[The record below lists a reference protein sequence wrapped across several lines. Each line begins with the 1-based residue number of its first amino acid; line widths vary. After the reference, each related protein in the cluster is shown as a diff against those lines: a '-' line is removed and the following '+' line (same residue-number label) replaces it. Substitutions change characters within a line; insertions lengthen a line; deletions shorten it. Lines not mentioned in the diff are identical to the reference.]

1 MAKTMEISEL
11 AQSGD
16 LLNSYLDRLEDLT
29 NNVKEINGD
38 IKEIYSEAKSAGFNP
53 KYVKQLL
60 RLRQMDKDEIQE
72 QDEILKIMRK
82 AVGL

>member
-1 MAKTMEISEL
+1 MAKLMEVSEI
-11 AQSGD
+11 AQAGD
-16 LLNSYLDRLEDLT
+16 ILKSYLDRLENLT
-29 NNVKEINGD
+29 DNVKAINAD
-38 IKEIYSEAKSAGFNP
+38 IKDVYSEVKSAGFNP